1 MIIMQTHESPLFTP
15 TEAAALTQL
24 SVKAVNNAIDKKT
37 VPAAIGRRSGQA
49 TRLLDLRALM
59 SLTLERRLADRF
71 VPGLRRELFDALT
84 DAQRNTVSLEG
95 GLLKVDLREPR
106 RELATALRQLRRAR
120 QLVVVDP

>member
-1 MIIMQTHESPLFTP
+1 MQTYDSPLFTP

-37 VPAAIGRRSGQA
+37 VPAAIGRRAGQA

-84 DAQRNTVSLEG
+84 NAQRNTVSLEG
-95 GLLKVDLREPR
+95 GLTQSRFAGAAARTGYGTAPAAPR
-106 RELATALRQLRRAR
+106 TSAGCR
-120 QLVVVDP
+120 

>member
-1 MIIMQTHESPLFTP
+1 MQTHANLLFTP
-15 TEAAALTQL
+15 AEAAVLTQL
-24 SVKAVNNAIDKKT
+24 SLKAVNNAIDKKT
-37 VPAAIGRRSGQA
+37 VPATTGRRAGQA

-95 GLLKVDLREPR
+95 GFLKIDL
-106 RELATALRQLRRAR
+106 
-120 QLVVVDP
+120 